1 MENQMCCD
9 EEVTRAVEPKINVDV
24 ENKHISLLPKHDVGL
39 CGYPSPS
46 VSRLVGGGGDNAELG
61 EFPWMA
67 ALNYRS
73 KNI

>member
-24 ENKHISLLPKHDVGL
+24 ENKHISLLPTHDVGP
-39 CGYPSPS
+39 CGNLLLDLRGS
-46 VSRLVGGGGDNAELG
+46 GGGDDNAELG